1 MDNPMETILIASTLM
16 MSDIYSESV
25 INPNEDIIN
34 LLPDIRIGNTRG
46 MANMDNK
53 ALWSFV
59 LPEINA
65 TKVNMDAIPKVHKI
79 NVLKNKNQSNW
90 GRPKNNSNNSILIKF
105 RINSDK
111 KLKISLL
118 K

>member
-1 MDNPMETILIASTLM
+1 MDNPMETILIASTLT
-16 MSDIYSESV
+16 MSDMYSESV

-34 LLPDIRIGNTRG
+34 LLPDIKIGNTRG
-46 MANMDNK
+46 MDNMDNK

-65 TKVNMDAIPKVHKI
+65 TKVNMEAIPKVHKI
-79 NVLKNKNQSNW
+79 NVLKNKNQSKW
-90 GRPKNNSNNSILIKF
+90 GSPKNNSNKNILIKF
-105 RINSDK
+105 KINRDK